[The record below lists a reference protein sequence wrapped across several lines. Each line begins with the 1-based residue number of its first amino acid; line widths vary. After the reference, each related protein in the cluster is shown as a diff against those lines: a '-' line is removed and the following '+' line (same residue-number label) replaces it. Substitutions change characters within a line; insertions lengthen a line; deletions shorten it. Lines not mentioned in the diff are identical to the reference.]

1 MKIEDLAKQKKEH
14 SVESAKLTKQLQQTQ
29 AAAQTSASAKT
40 SLTKLKAKL

>member
-1 MKIEDLAKQKKEH
+1 MKIEELAKEKKEH
-14 SVESAKLTKQLQQTQ
+14 AEESAKLTKQIQQTQ